1 MEEAGVPKAP
11 RLGHATSH
19 QTRPNPVR
27 DDSGAD
33 LFILHPDQLWGRLRA
48 SEQTSA
54 ATPIQLRHKFGA
66 GYVVTPSSVV

>member
-1 MEEAGVPKAP
+1 MGIMEEAGVPKAP

-33 LFILHPDQLWGRLRA
+33 LFILHPDQLWGDSVPA
-48 SEQTSA
+48 SKHQRRRRYSYDTSLA
-54 ATPIQLRHKFGA
+54 QDML
-66 GYVVTPSSVV
+66 